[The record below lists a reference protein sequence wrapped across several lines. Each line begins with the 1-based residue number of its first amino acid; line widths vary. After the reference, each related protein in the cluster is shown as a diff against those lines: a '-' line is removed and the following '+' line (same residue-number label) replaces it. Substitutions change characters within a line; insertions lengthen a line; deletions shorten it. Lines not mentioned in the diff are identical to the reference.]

1 MKREY
6 VDGFEFYKIF
16 ISGAKSVIRN
26 KIHLNNINVF
36 PVPDGDTG
44 SNMEA
49 TLNSLINFT
58 NVSFSFE
65 ETSKSM
71 ANATMLG
78 ARGNS
83 GIIFAQYI
91 KGIAEA
97 ANGYQT
103 IHFKEFI
110 DLNFYA
116 AQKLIHAISKPVE
129 GTIITVIRNWAE
141 YLKTNKNSISSFEE
155 LFLNSIDT
163 AENSLSKTTEQLDV
177 LKKYNVVDSG
187 AKGFVYFLEGIK
199 RYILDDDTS
208 EDLNLFSDNIN
219 LNIIEIDNLDE
230 NLEYRYCCECVILN
244 SNYQKKELMEA
255 ISPFGE
261 NLICIENDNKIK
273 VHMHTNTPYKL
284 FEKLYE
290 FGTISIPKIDDMLIQ
305 SNMIKDKSDIAIVT
319 DSIADIPQEILDK
332 YNVYTI
338 NLNIQIGESQFVD
351 KIGIS
356 REMVYNYMNSETYPT
371 SSAVNQMQIEIILK
385 RILQNYKNI
394 IVITVSSKL
403 SGMYNLLSNVV
414 ENLNYDGNI
423 EIIDSKLNSVA
434 QGLLVY
440 KAIELL
446 SQGKDFETIIE
457 QIKLNISKLE
467 IYVALNTIKNV
478 MKSGRVDKRLVKL
491 ASNAHIKLSISLDR
505 EGNGTVFGWG
515 TSYGRIVQKIL
526 NISKT
531 KKINNEVLQYA
542 ISYSGKCKKAVIF
555 AEKLEMLIGFPP
567 LFITEISSVTA
578 LHVGEDAVAVSFLE

>member
-129 GTIITVIRNWAE
+129 GTIITVIRSWAE

-255 ISPFGE
+255 ISTFGE

-542 ISYSGKCKKAVIF
+542 ISYSGKCKKAIIF

>member
-116 AQKLIHAISKPVE
+116 AQKLINAISKPVE
-129 GTIITVIRNWAE
+129 GTIITVIRSWAE

-163 AENSLSKTTEQLDV
+163 AENSLSKTTEQLEV

-187 AKGFVYFLEGIK
+187 AKGFVYFLEGIR
-199 RYILDDDTS
+199 RYILDDDIS

-255 ISPFGE
+255 ISTFGE

-371 SSAVNQMQIEIILK
+371 SSAVNKMQIEIILK

-515 TSYGRIVQKIL
+515 ISYGRIVQKIL

>member
-116 AQKLIHAISKPVE
+116 AQKLINAISKPVE
-129 GTIITVIRNWAE
+129 GTIITVIRSWAE

-163 AENSLSKTTEQLDV
+163 AENSLSKTTEQLEV

-187 AKGFVYFLEGIK
+187 AKGFVYFLEGIR
-199 RYILDDDTS
+199 RYILDDDIS

-255 ISPFGE
+255 ISTFGE

-305 SNMIKDKSDIAIVT
+305 SNMIKDKRDIAIVT

-371 SSAVNQMQIEIILK
+371 SSAVNKMQIEIILK

-515 TSYGRIVQKIL
+515 ISYGRIVQKIL

>member
-199 RYILDDDTS
+199 SYILDDDTS

-255 ISPFGE
+255 ISTFGE

-526 NISKT
+526 NIAKT

>member
-116 AQKLIHAISKPVE
+116 AQKLINAISKPVE
-129 GTIITVIRNWAE
+129 GTIITVIRSWAE

-163 AENSLSKTTEQLDV
+163 AENSLSKTTEQLEV

-187 AKGFVYFLEGIK
+187 AKGFVYFLEGIR
-199 RYILDDDTS
+199 RYILDDDIS
-208 EDLNLFSDNIN
+208 EELNLFSDNIN

-244 SNYQKKELMEA
+244 SNYQKKELMGA
-255 ISPFGE
+255 ISTFGE

-371 SSAVNQMQIEIILK
+371 SSAVNKMQIEIILK

>member
-116 AQKLIHAISKPVE
+116 AQKLINAISKPVE
-129 GTIITVIRNWAE
+129 GTIITVIRSWAE

-163 AENSLSKTTEQLDV
+163 AENSLSKTTEQLEV

-187 AKGFVYFLEGIK
+187 AKGFVYFLEGIR
-199 RYILDDDTS
+199 RYILDDDIS
-208 EDLNLFSDNIN
+208 EELNLFSDNIN

-244 SNYQKKELMEA
+244 SNYQK
-255 ISPFGE
+255 
-261 NLICIENDNKIK
+261 
-273 VHMHTNTPYKL
+273 
-284 FEKLYE
+284 
-290 FGTISIPKIDDMLIQ
+290 
-305 SNMIKDKSDIAIVT
+305 
-319 DSIADIPQEILDK
+319 
-332 YNVYTI
+332 
-338 NLNIQIGESQFVD
+338 
-351 KIGIS
+351 
-356 REMVYNYMNSETYPT
+356 
-371 SSAVNQMQIEIILK
+371 
-385 RILQNYKNI
+385 
-394 IVITVSSKL
+394 
-403 SGMYNLLSNVV
+403 
-414 ENLNYDGNI
+414 
-423 EIIDSKLNSVA
+423 
-434 QGLLVY
+434 
-440 KAIELL
+440 
-446 SQGKDFETIIE
+446 
-457 QIKLNISKLE
+457 
-467 IYVALNTIKNV
+467 
-478 MKSGRVDKRLVKL
+478 
-491 ASNAHIKLSISLDR
+491 
-505 EGNGTVFGWG
+505 
-515 TSYGRIVQKIL
+515 
-526 NISKT
+526 
-531 KKINNEVLQYA
+531 
-542 ISYSGKCKKAVIF
+542 
-555 AEKLEMLIGFPP
+555 
-567 LFITEISSVTA
+567 
-578 LHVGEDAVAVSFLE
+578 

>member
-116 AQKLIHAISKPVE
+116 AQKLINAISKPVE
-129 GTIITVIRNWAE
+129 GTIITVIRSWAE

-163 AENSLSKTTEQLDV
+163 AENSLSKTTEQLEV

-187 AKGFVYFLEGIK
+187 AKGFVYFLEGIR
-199 RYILDDDTS
+199 RYILDDDIS
-208 EDLNLFSDNIN
+208 EELNLFSDNIN

-255 ISPFGE
+255 ISTFGE

-371 SSAVNQMQIEIILK
+371 SSAVNKMQIEIILK

-526 NISKT
+526 NIAKT

>member
-116 AQKLIHAISKPVE
+116 AQKLINAISKPVE
-129 GTIITVIRNWAE
+129 GTIITVIRSWAE

-163 AENSLSKTTEQLDV
+163 AENSLSKTTEQLEV

-187 AKGFVYFLEGIK
+187 AKGFVYFLEGIR
-199 RYILDDDTS
+199 RYILDDDIS

-244 SNYQKKELMEA
+244 SNYQKKELMGA
-255 ISPFGE
+255 ISTFGE

-371 SSAVNQMQIEIILK
+371 SSAVNKMQIEIILK

>member
-129 GTIITVIRNWAE
+129 GTIITVIRSWAE

-163 AENSLSKTTEQLDV
+163 AENSLSKTTEQLEV

-187 AKGFVYFLEGIK
+187 AKGFVYFLEGIR
-199 RYILDDDTS
+199 RYILDDDIS
-208 EDLNLFSDNIN
+208 EELNLFSDNIN

-244 SNYQKKELMEA
+244 SNYQKKELMGA
-255 ISPFGE
+255 ISTFGE

-305 SNMIKDKSDIAIVT
+305 SNMIKDKRDIAIVT

-371 SSAVNQMQIEIILK
+371 SSAVNKMQIEIILK

>member
-199 RYILDDDTS
+199 SYILDDDTS

-255 ISPFGE
+255 ISTFGE

-478 MKSGRVDKRLVKL
+478 MKSGRLDKRLVKL

>member
-116 AQKLIHAISKPVE
+116 AQKLINAISKPVE
-129 GTIITVIRNWAE
+129 GTIITVIRSWAE

-163 AENSLSKTTEQLDV
+163 AENSLSKTTEQLEV

-187 AKGFVYFLEGIK
+187 AKGFVYFLEGIR
-199 RYILDDDTS
+199 RYILDDDIS
-208 EDLNLFSDNIN
+208 EELNLFSDNIN

-255 ISPFGE
+255 ISTFGE

-371 SSAVNQMQIEIILK
+371 SSAVNKMQIEIILK

>member
-116 AQKLIHAISKPVE
+116 AQKLINAISKPVE
-129 GTIITVIRNWAE
+129 GTIITVIRSWAE

-163 AENSLSKTTEQLDV
+163 AENSLSKTTEQLEV

-187 AKGFVYFLEGIK
+187 AKGFVYFLEGIR
-199 RYILDDDTS
+199 RYILDDDIS

-255 ISPFGE
+255 ISTFGE

-371 SSAVNQMQIEIILK
+371 SSAVNKMQIEIILK

>member
-116 AQKLIHAISKPVE
+116 AQKLINAISKPVE
-129 GTIITVIRNWAE
+129 GTIITVIRSWAE

-163 AENSLSKTTEQLDV
+163 AENSLSKTTEQLEV

-187 AKGFVYFLEGIK
+187 AKGFVYFLEGIR
-199 RYILDDDTS
+199 RYILDDDIS
-208 EDLNLFSDNIN
+208 EELNLFSDNIN

-244 SNYQKKELMEA
+244 SNYQKKELMES
-255 ISPFGE
+255 ISTFGE

-371 SSAVNQMQIEIILK
+371 SSAVNKMQIEIILK

-526 NISKT
+526 NIAKT

>member
-163 AENSLSKTTEQLDV
+163 AENSLSKTTEQLEV

-187 AKGFVYFLEGIK
+187 AKGFVYFLEGIR
-199 RYILDDDTS
+199 RYILDDDIS

-255 ISPFGE
+255 ISTFGE

-371 SSAVNQMQIEIILK
+371 SSAVNKMQIEIILK

-555 AEKLEMLIGFPP
+555 AEKLELLIGFPP